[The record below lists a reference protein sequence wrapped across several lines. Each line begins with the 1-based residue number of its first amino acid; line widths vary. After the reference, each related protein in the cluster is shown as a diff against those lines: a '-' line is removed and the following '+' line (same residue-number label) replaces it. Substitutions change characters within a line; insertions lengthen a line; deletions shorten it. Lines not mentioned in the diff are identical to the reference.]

1 MQLKAQTALAQDPKK
16 GGLYLFEFSDVRQAP
31 HFVERRHLAWHL
43 NFTPLLNPSD
53 AKGLFLLLASLD
65 EVEVAHFKNL

>member
-31 HFVERRHLAWHL
+31 HFVERRHLARHL